1 MEKMT
6 LKNEINRMQFLM
18 EYSTHNSKKK
28 KLFEEETP
36 MENPTEN
43 PTEEKDELPFR
54 INRVGGNKLKIQ
66 SKDTGNSIEIPFDSI
81 EKFVEKITS
90 FKKI

>member
-6 LKNEINRMQFLM
+6 LKSEINRMQFLM
-18 EYSTHNSKKK
+18 EYSSYNNEKH
-28 KLFEEETP
+28 KLYEEEVSV
-36 MENPTEN
+36 ENPD
-43 PTEEKDELPFR
+43 EKKDGIPFR
-54 INRVGGNKLKIQ
+54 VNRVGGNKLKIQ

-81 EKFVEKITS
+81 EKFIEKIST